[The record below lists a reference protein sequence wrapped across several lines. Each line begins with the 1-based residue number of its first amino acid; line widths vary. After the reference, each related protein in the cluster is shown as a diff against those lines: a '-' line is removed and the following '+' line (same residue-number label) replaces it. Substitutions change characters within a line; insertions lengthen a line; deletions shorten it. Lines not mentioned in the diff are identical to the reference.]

1 MGLDIR
7 TPIGMMFLAK
17 GILMAIYGM
26 MTSGD
31 TAMYQRSLG
40 LNINLIWGA
49 VMIVFGI
56 IMLAMGRMGSSPA
69 ESLADPD
76 PISAPGVE

>member
-17 GILMAIYGM
+17 GILMALYGL
-26 MTSGD
+26 MTNGD

-40 LNINLIWGA
+40 MNVNVIWGG

-56 IMLAMGRMGSSPA
+56 IMLALGRMGTSPA
-69 ESLADPD
+69 DSLADPE
-76 PISAPGVE
+76 PITAPGVQ

>member
-26 MTSGD
+26 MTGGD

-56 IMLAMGRMGSSPA
+56 IMLVMGRMGSSPA
-69 ESLADPD
+69 ASLADPE